1 MTMPAP
7 ARTQWILLGVA
18 LMAGDAPSE
27 AAAQDDALI
36 PRTPLPIEVTT
47 SASIMES
54 DSLGGGQIRKL
65 VPATDISEGQVVHY
79 TLTVRNPGT
88 QPAHDVLVTKPVP
101 INTRY
106 VPGSA
111 VAPNASV
118 TFSVDGG
125 KSFAPANQLAI
136 TRGTATVKPAPP
148 ESYTHIRW
156 QMRYPLAP
164 GAVAYVRFRAIFQ

>member
-1 MTMPAP
+1 M
-7 ARTQWILLGVA
+7 
-18 LMAGDAPSE
+18 
-27 AAAQDDALI
+27 

-54 DSLGGGQIRKL
+54 HPGVEGRQTPRF
-65 VPATDISEGQVVHY
+65 VPATDISEGEVVHY

-101 INTRY
+101 VNTHY
-106 VPGSA
+106 LPGSA
-111 VAPNASV
+111 VAPNAIV

-125 KSFAPANQLAI
+125 KTFAPANQLAVV
-136 TRGTATVKPAPP
+136 RGTATLKPAPP